1 MIKTPLEELSLHLQ
15 SRIKNDPEAY
25 EKFLVSV
32 PLSLVRELYY
42 FQTNEGLI
50 TRKVDT
56 TTSDLPLA
64 IMTYIAIGEVLGSEL
79 ERVFP
84 EHKGANPVLTKMIQ

>member
-15 SRIKNDPEAY
+15 RRIKNDLEAY

-32 PLSLVRELYY
+32 PLSLVRELYD
-42 FQTNEGLI
+42 FQINEGLI
-50 TRKVDT
+50 TGKVDT

-64 IMTYIAIGEVLGSEL
+64 IMTYIAIGEELGGEL
-79 ERVFP
+79 EMVFP
-84 EHKGANPVLTKMIQ
+84 EHKSANPVYSFSE